1 MIVCVLEGLRED
13 WSFLLRG
20 EQEKMKELTDELT
33 ALLNTS
39 STASGMHCA
48 FNNNNNLM
56 MLLLT
61 HSDQYGSG
69 TDLLLAAGNIGRAMA
84 GFVNTVDGLVHYNVC
99 SYIY

>member
-1 MIVCVLEGLRED
+1 
-13 WSFLLRG
+13 
-20 EQEKMKELTDELT
+20 MKELTDELT

-39 STASGMHCA
+39 STASGMHCV
-48 FNNNNNLM
+48 FKINNNNLM

-99 SYIY
+99 CPCTEVCILWLIHLLNTHTQDEPEL

>member
-1 MIVCVLEGLRED
+1 MYVCTVVIPYYVLIQN
-13 WSFLLRG
+13 F
-20 EQEKMKELTDELT
+20 MT
-33 ALLNTS
+33 TS
-39 STASGMHCA
+39 ENANSHLPQDAPNHTS
-48 FNNNNNLM
+48 NDNLM

-61 HSDQYGSG
+61 HSDQYGSD